1 MKQKP
6 INEIEEASA
15 NKTIATFTSLAGM
28 AEMKAIIGMIARD
41 AARNTTLS
49 LRNEG
54 YFSEPKVEPSP
65 KVAKA
70 AEAQRVDEAI
80 EAVASLFEGML
91 SGKADKSLDSTLSN
105 LAGVLFSMGK
115 KPNA

>member
-15 NKTIATFTSLAGM
+15 NKTIATFASLAGM
-28 AEMKAIIGMIARD
+28 AEMKAVIGMIARD

-54 YFSEPKVEPSP
+54 YFSEPAKEAPKTASKPQPKTEADPQAEIAEVLDKVVSMFEEAFTP
-65 KVAKA
+65 KDALDA
-70 AEAQRVDEAI
+70 ARLAQLV
-80 EAVASLFEGML
+80 GML
-91 SGKADKSLDSTLSN
+91 
-105 LAGVLFSMGK
+105 FK
-115 KPNA
+115 KP